1 MTGLRLAPII
11 RDFLAIGSNIH
22 ITPEGRLDCSQGMP
36 REWATNGPGAARI
49 DLVTRSY
56 LTASDRPGEGPRIE
70 RMVRRLGR
78 RMPSGFIVLERAIA
92 A

>member
-1 MTGLRLAPII
+1 MTALRLAPII

-22 ITPEGRLDCSQGMP
+22 IEPGGRLSCNQSMP
-36 REWATNGPGAARI
+36 REWATGGPGAARI
-49 DLVTRSY
+49 DLVTRRY
-56 LTASDRPGEGPRIE
+56 LAAADHPSEAPRIK

-78 RMPSGFIVLERAIA
+78 RMPSGFIVLERTIA

>member
-1 MTGLRLAPII
+1 MSAIRLAPII

-49 DLVTRSY
+49 EAATRRY
-56 LTASDRPGEGPRIE
+56 LDAADRPATALRIE
-70 RMVRRLGR
+70 RMVRRLGKP
-78 RMPSGFIVLERAIA
+78 MPSGFVMLDGRAA